1 MTDDKEE
8 GQYSEEEEQE
18 IIMNAPNQ
26 TTHLP
31 QEEVK
36 REDAKSEDEGED
48 EYILSL
54 LGG

>member
-8 GQYSEEEEQE
+8 GQISEEEQE
-18 IIMNAPNQ
+18 IILNAPNQ